1 MPRIF
6 DNIEQQLLPALRQ
19 TLDLSDRADF
29 CVGYFNLRGWKQ
41 IACNIERW
49 FGGEGNCC
57 RLLVGMQ
64 RLPQDEL
71 RDSLSLLQSPNGLDN
86 QTAVRL
92 KKRMAE
98 EFRDQL
104 TYGAPTNEDEE
115 GLRLLAAQIRAK
127 KVIVKLFLRHALHA
141 KLYLLFR
148 PDPVNPE
155 VGFLGSSNLTWSGL
169 QKQGELNIDVMD
181 RDACR
186 KLASW
191 FEERWTDHWCLDIS
205 DDLVRVIDESWARE
219 VQIPPYQ
226 IYVKIAYHLCQD
238 AREGLVQFQIPRNL
252 GTKLFSFQIA
262 AVKLAARHV
271 TRRGGVL
278 LGDVV
283 GLGKTLM
290 ATALARMLEDEQDLE
305 TLILCPK
312 NLVKMWQD
320 YRERYGLRGKVLS
333 YTRVLQ
339 ELPSL
344 KRYRLVVLDESHNLR
359 NREGRRY
366 RAIYDYIQKNESRC
380 VLLSATPYNKTYTDL
395 SAQLRLFIPDDKDLG
410 FRPDA
415 LLRSL
420 GGETEFTRRH
430 QSSVRSL
437 AAFEKSTFADDWREL
452 MRHYMVRR
460 TRGFIRDVYAEFDP
474 ENGRRFLRFEDGTL
488 SYFPDRIPRTV
499 KFTIDSRNPKDYYAK
514 LYATPIIDLVN
525 ALTLPRYGLGNYIA
539 SSPDLPPTQP
549 EARIIQDLSRAGRSL
564 MGFCR
569 TNLFKRLE
577 SSGYSFLLS
586 VERHI
591 LRNYVFLHALE
602 NGLPVPIGSQDAE
615 VLDTRVADDD
625 RVTATEEL
633 FGSDNDADP
642 DSAPAPLRSEEDFR
656 NRAAQVYQEYATT
669 YKNRFNWLAA
679 SLFTV
684 KPLAAALRADSLAL
698 QRVFES
704 CGEWAPDQDHKL
716 QALYRLVS
724 QAHPGEKVLVF
735 TQFADTAS
743 YLASELQKKGITAV
757 KEVSGHADDPTA
769 LAWRFSPVSNDKR
782 DKVNPA
788 DELRVLIATD
798 VLSEGQ
804 NLQDCAIVV
813 NFDLPWAIIR
823 LIQRAGRVDRIG
835 QQSEKILCYSFLPAD
850 GVERIIRLRNR
861 VRQRLTE
868 NAEVVGSDE
877 VFFEDD
883 TNVSAILAL
892 YNEKSGVLDGD
903 EDGEV
908 DLASYAYQ
916 IWKDAIERDP
926 SLQAVIPDMPA
937 VVYSTQPH
945 TPTPKRPEG
954 VLVYMRSGDNDAL
967 AWIDRNGTAVT
978 ESQLAILKA
987 AECGPDTEAV
997 PRLEMHHEM
1006 VQEAVKLV
1014 AAEEKSLGG
1023 ALGRPSGARFRTY
1036 ERLKK
1041 YAHDVR
1047 GTLFDTLELQRAID
1061 EIYRFPLQQ
1070 TATDQLNRQMK
1081 SSNDSQQ
1088 LAQLAIA
1095 LREEGRLC
1103 LVQEDPEAAEP
1114 RIICS
1119 LGLSAGPLG
1128 TRLGRDTAAGP
1139 PRTRLGGGSD
1149 GSV

>member
-6 DNIEQQLLPALRQ
+6 DNIDQQLLPALRQ
-19 TLDLSDRADF
+19 TLELSERADF

-41 IACNIERW
+41 IACDVERW
-49 FGGEGNCC
+49 PGGEGNCC
-57 RLLVGMQ
+57 RVLVGMQ

-71 RDSLSLLQSPNGLDN
+71 REALSLVQSSNGLDN
-86 QTAVRL
+86 QTAARL

-115 GLRLLAAQIRAK
+115 GLRRLAGQIRAR
-127 KVIVKLFLRHALHA
+127 KVVVKLFLRHPLHA

-148 PDPVNPE
+148 PDPINPE
-155 VGFLGSSNLTWSGL
+155 VGYLGSSNLTWSGL
-169 QKQGELNIDVMD
+169 HKQGELNIDVMD
-181 RDACR
+181 HDACV
-186 KLASW
+186 KLAKW
-191 FEERWTDHWCLDIS
+191 FEERWTDLWCLDIS
-205 DDLVRVIDESWARE
+205 GDLASVIDGSWARE
-219 VQIPPYQ
+219 TQIQPYH

-238 AREGLVQFQIPRNL
+238 AREGLVQFQIPRNF

-290 ATALARMLEDEQDLE
+290 ATTLARMLEDEQDLE

-312 NLVKMWQD
+312 NLVSMWQD
-320 YRERYGLRGKVLS
+320 YRERYGLRGRVLS

-339 ELPSL
+339 DLPSL

-380 VLLSATPYNKTYTDL
+380 VLLSATPYNKVYTDL
-395 SAQLRLFIPDDKDLG
+395 STQLRLFIPDDKDLG

-460 TRGFIRDVYAEFDP
+460 TRGFIRDVYAELEP
-474 ENGRRFLRFEDGTL
+474 ESGRKFLRFEDGTR

-499 KFTIDSRNPKDYYAK
+499 KFVIDDRDRKDDYAK
-514 LYATPIIDLVN
+514 LYAPAVVDVVN
-525 ALTLPRYGLGNYIA
+525 ALSLPRYGLGNYILGN
-539 SSPDLPPTQP
+539 PDPPPTQS
-549 EARIIQDLSRAGRSL
+549 EARVIQDLSRAGRRL

-577 SSGYSFLLS
+577 SSGHSFLLS

-591 LRNYVFLHALE
+591 LRNHVFLHALE
-602 NGLPVPIGSQDAE
+602 SGLPVPVGPQNAE
-615 VLDTRVADDD
+615 VLDTRLADDD
-625 RVTATEEL
+625 RAMITEEL
-633 FGSDNDADP
+633 FGADDASENDAVP
-642 DSAPAPLRSEEDFR
+642 SALRSEEDFR
-656 NRAAQVYQEYATT
+656 TRAAGIYREYWTT
-669 YKNRFNWLAA
+669 HRNRFSWLAA
-679 SLFTV
+679 SLFNV
-684 KPLAAALRADSLAL
+684 RQLASALQSDSLAL
-698 QRVFES
+698 MRILETCPQWSPWR
-704 CGEWAPDQDHKL
+704 DQKL
-716 QALYRLVS
+716 QALVRLLSEV
-724 QAHPGEKVLVF
+724 HPSEKVLVF
-735 TQFADTAS
+735 TQFADTAA
-743 YLASELQKKGITAV
+743 YLAAQLKLSGIAAV
-757 KEVSGHADDPTA
+757 EAVTGSAADPA
-769 LAWRFSPVSNDKR
+769 SLAWRFSPVSNDKR
-782 DKVNPA
+782 GSVKGA

-835 QQSEKILCYSFLPAD
+835 QRSEKIYCYSFLPAD
-850 GVERIIRLRNR
+850 EVERIIRLRNR
-861 VRQRLTE
+861 VRQRLTQ

-877 VFFEDD
+877 AFFEDD
-883 TNVSAILAL
+883 DSASAILDL
-892 YNEKSGVLDGD
+892 YHEKSGILDGD

-916 IWKDAIERDP
+916 IWKEAIDRDP
-926 SLQAVIPDMPA
+926 SLQKTIPDMPS
-937 VVYSTQPH
+937 VVYSTQSHSPASN
-945 TPTPKRPEG
+945 RPEG
-954 VLVYMRSGDNDAL
+954 VLVYMQSPADKAAL
-967 AWIDRNGTAVT
+967 AWMNCNRKTVT
-978 ESQLAILKA
+978 RSQLAILKA
-987 AECGPDTEAV
+987 AECGPDTPAV
-997 PRLEMHHEM
+997 PRLELHHHL
-1006 VQEAVKLV
+1006 VQQAVKLV
-1014 AAEEKSLGG
+1014 ETEEKTLGG

-1041 YAHDVR
+1041 YASEVR

-1070 TATDQLNRQMK
+1070 SAADQLNRQMK
-1081 SSNDSQQ
+1081 NNSDSQQ
-1088 LAQLAIA
+1088 LAQLAMA

-1103 LVQEDPEAAEP
+1103 LVQEEAAAKEP

-1119 LGLSAGPLG
+1119 LGLSAN
-1128 TRLGRDTAAGP
+1128 RTAQ
-1139 PRTRLGGGSD
+1139 
-1149 GSV
+1149 